1 MKHMLTYISKPT
13 TKGPRTALPVRTEAQ
28 WKWKNEECLCVRKII
43 FVDPLSP
50 HAQIV
55 IFTYILVFFVTSVI
69 NLKGFDCH
77 PFFYSV
83 CGASWTYHNLQQRQ
97 CAMLWQLA
105 SQTRLWLLF
114 CQMILSHASAT
125 TSRWLWYRIDK
136 SWSKEREKHVLKIT
150 RPEFITVICFFF
162 FAYSMAFFN

>member
-1 MKHMLTYISKPT
+1 MPLRAQNNFRWPPLP
-13 TKGPRTALPVRTEAQ
+13 PRANCHFYLYPG
-28 WKWKNEECLCVRKII
+28 I
-43 FVDPLSP
+43 
-50 HAQIV
+50 
-55 IFTYILVFFVTSVI
+55 FVTSVI

-83 CGASWTYHNLQQRQ
+83 CGASWTYHSLQQRQ

-136 SWSKEREKHVLKIT
+136 NWSKEREKHVLKIT

-162 FAYSMAFFN
+162 FAYSMAFYNSRFDGTQGKLDSHGNISSFGGRISSN